1 MPPRGLR
8 LFVRPIEA
16 TDHEALE
23 AFFARQNEGV
33 GSGLRFS
40 VASSD
45 RQKNEGL
52 TPALAKGLTPG
63 FAQNEGLTPAPAQ
76 NEGLT
81 PSSAQNEGLTPA
93 PAWGLLGKLL
103 GDVVAV
109 VALRITD
116 DALRVEGVTV
126 ARELRRKWIGRVMMR
141 EVEQLAVKMDRRRI
155 VVEDA
160 GDAQEFFR
168 RVGFQSEGARWVR
181 VVP

>member
-1 MPPRGLR
+1 MPVRGLR

-16 TDHEALE
+16 ADHEALA

-33 GSGLRFS
+33 GSGLR
-40 VASSD
+40 SSQSAAD
-45 RQKNEGL
+45 PAQNEDL
-52 TPALAKGLTPG
+52 TPPSG
-63 FAQNEGLTPAPAQ
+63 QNEGLTP
-76 NEGLT
+76 
-81 PSSAQNEGLTPA
+81 PSGQKEGLTPA

-168 RVGFQSEGARWVR
+168 RVGFQSEGERWVR

>member
-1 MPPRGLR
+1 MLQKHCSTTLRTMPPRGLR

-16 TDHEALE
+16 TDRQALE
-23 AFFARQNEGV
+23 AFFARQNEG
-33 GSGLRFS
+33 G
-40 VASSD
+40 
-45 RQKNEGL
+45 
-52 TPALAKGLTPG
+52 
-63 FAQNEGLTPAPAQ
+63 
-76 NEGLT
+76 
-81 PSSAQNEGLTPA
+81 SSASFSEEPRGTEEPEELT

-116 DALRVEGVTV
+116 DALRVEDVTV

-168 RVGFQSEGARWVR
+168 RVGFQSEGERWVR